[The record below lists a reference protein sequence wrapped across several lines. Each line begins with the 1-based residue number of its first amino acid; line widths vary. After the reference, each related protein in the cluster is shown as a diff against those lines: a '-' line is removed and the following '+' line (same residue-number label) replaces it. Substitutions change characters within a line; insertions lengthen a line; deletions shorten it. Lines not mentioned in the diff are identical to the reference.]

1 MKVDYIGG
9 GFKPGEYPESR
20 YPEVAFLGRS
30 NVGKSS
36 LINTLINRKQ
46 MARVSSTPGRTQ
58 ALHFFEVGDRLTLV
72 DLPGCG
78 FAKAPLSVK
87 KQWTPLVKRYL
98 ETSDQLQLGLL
109 LVDVRREPKQEEH
122 DLVTAFRTLDIPL
135 IVVVTKIDK
144 VAKSRVTGRLQQLA
158 SRLHIEQEQIIGFS
172 SLKRT
177 GRDPLWRRICAQLR
191 VKNFG

>member
-9 GFKPGEYPESR
+9 GFKPGEFPETR

-36 LINTLINRKQ
+36 LINTLVNRKQ

-72 DLPGCG
+72 DLPGFG
-78 FAKAPLSVK
+78 YAKAPLSVK
-87 KQWTPLVKRYL
+87 KKWTPLVRSYL
-98 ETSDQLQLGLL
+98 EESEDLKLGLL
-109 LVDVRREPKQEEH
+109 LVDVRREPKIEEQ
-122 DLVTAFRTLDIPL
+122 DLVQAFQTLEIPIML
-135 IVVVTKIDK
+135 VVTKIDK
-144 VAKSRVTGRLQQLA
+144 IAKSRVNGRLQQLSA
-158 SRLHIEQEQIIGFS
+158 ALKLDQSQALGFS
-172 SLKRT
+172 ALKRL
-177 GRDPLWRRICAQLR
+177 GRDALWRRICAQLR